1 MRGRFWVQPVRL
13 LRTRTGRPHVRL
25 RLSGMVRC
33 ALLVLVAVAI
43 IVSLP
48 SVRDGSV
55 WRQGP
60 PPTPIGR
67 IEPEGDLFAAVLDV
81 ERQPL
86 LAQVSRLRLALQELG
101 APWPRDVDAQIELAE
116 QEPDDARAVR
126 MIQTALDP
134 LCVAAVRITGDGDLS
149 AAAAPREI
157 GLDEH
162 GTRVYLVKV
171 HNPAGV
177 GTNLKI
183 LSPQAESLPGETE
196 SRWLEI
202 RSCEER
208 PLCANLSGLALEYRA
223 VQFGSIAAGKRLA
236 TLMFGLGVW
245 PDGSHQPRADDGA
258 VRTWRFEHG
267 LDGWV
272 SSDPSAVDN
281 RDGHIQVQSA
291 TDGPVLSAMVDLPVK
306 SIEARVVA
314 RTRYEVL
321 ARWFWRTRNEQIQL
335 VSLDLENDGKWH
347 EYKFRSAVHSALS
360 EVRLMLSGAP
370 GPVEI
375 RSISL
380 CASERSSGKLAII
393 SSRFDVRPA
402 REIKLD
408 LKDEAGQPTTAALEI
423 IDDHGHVYP
432 ARGMRL
438 APDFFFQKQI
448 YRADGET
455 LRLPTGRYRVRFSRG
470 PESIPEH
477 RVVTI
482 GDMTHQQPLSF
493 RVKRWVDPAKLG
505 WWSGDHH
512 IHAAGCRHFDSPT
525 QGVQPADIMRH
536 CLGEDLKVG
545 DCLTWGPC
553 FEYQSQFFTGQ
564 ADRVSR
570 PPYLL
575 RYDVEVSG
583 FGSHQSG
590 HLCLL
595 GLKSMEYP
603 GSAGPLTG
611 WPTLGLDAVRWAKAR
626 GAVVGSAHS
635 SSGLIGSVGR
645 VGGTDGPDHLPDFT
659 IPPFNGIGANE
670 FIVDVTHEVP
680 GADGRLVPAIDFLST
695 MDSDPRLE
703 LNIWYHVLNC
713 GLRPRI
719 AGETDFPCF
728 SGQRIGMGR
737 TYVKVDGT
745 LTDDAWL
752 RGLRNGRSYVS
763 NGTCHLMDFRVEPV
777 ERAQGRQPLV
787 VNVGDSELR
796 LEPPAEVLARVKVVG
811 VPAEGSPKSL
821 KVETVL
827 NGYPHSFQQ
836 VPQDGSAR
844 DLVFKVPVSCSSWLA
859 IRVFPSAHT
868 NPIFLSVRGRP
879 VRASRRSAEWCL
891 RGVDQCWHEKEQFYH
906 SKEIGAARK
915 AYEHAR
921 SFYQRVRDES
931 PVD

>member
-1 MRGRFWVQPVRL
+1 
-13 LRTRTGRPHVRL
+13 
-25 RLSGMVRC
+25 
-33 ALLVLVAVAI
+33 
-43 IVSLP
+43 
-48 SVRDGSV
+48 
-55 WRQGP
+55 
-60 PPTPIGR
+60 
-67 IEPEGDLFAAVLDV
+67 
-81 ERQPL
+81 
-86 LAQVSRLRLALQELG
+86 
-101 APWPRDVDAQIELAE
+101 
-116 QEPDDARAVR
+116 
-126 MIQTALDP
+126 
-134 LCVAAVRITGDGDLS
+134 
-149 AAAAPREI
+149 
-157 GLDEH
+157 
-162 GTRVYLVKV
+162 
-171 HNPAGV
+171 
-177 GTNLKI
+177 
-183 LSPQAESLPGETE
+183 
-196 SRWLEI
+196 
-202 RSCEER
+202 
-208 PLCANLSGLALEYRA
+208 
-223 VQFGSIAAGKRLA
+223 
-236 TLMFGLGVW
+236 
-245 PDGSHQPRADDGA
+245 
-258 VRTWRFEHG
+258 
-267 LDGWV
+267 
-272 SSDPSAVDN
+272 
-281 RDGHIQVQSA
+281 
-291 TDGPVLSAMVDLPVK
+291 
-306 SIEARVVA
+306 
-314 RTRYEVL
+314 
-321 ARWFWRTRNEQIQL
+321 
-335 VSLDLENDGKWH
+335 
-347 EYKFRSAVHSALS
+347 
-360 EVRLMLSGAP
+360 MLSGAP

-380 CASERSSGKLAII
+380 TVKVRHSCKPAII
-393 SSRFDVRPA
+393 SVRFDVRPA

-432 ARGMRL
+432 ARGTRL

-482 GDMTHQQPLSF
+482 GDVPRQPPLSF

-525 QGVQPADIMRH
+525 QGAKPADIMRH

-545 DCLTWGPC
+545 HCLTWGPG
-553 FEYQSQFFTGQ
+553 FEHQSLFFTGQ

-595 GLKSMEYP
+595 GLKTMEYP
-603 GSAGPLTG
+603 GTAVDQTSR
-611 WPTLGLDAVRWAKAR
+611 WPTLGLNAVRWAKAQ
-626 GAVVGSAHS
+626 GAIVGPAHS
-635 SSGLIGSVGR
+635 SSGLSGSVGR
-645 VGGTDGPDHLPDFT
+645 VAGTDGPDHLPDFT
-659 IPPFNGIGANE
+659 IPPFNGIGADE

-703 LNIWYHVLNC
+703 LNMWYHVLNC

-737 TYVKVDGT
+737 TYVKFDGT

-752 RGLRNGRSYVS
+752 RGLRDGRSYVS
-763 NGTCHLMDFRVEPV
+763 DGTCHLMDFRVEPV
-777 ERAQGRQPLV
+777 ERAHGGQPLV
-787 VNVGDSELR
+787 VNVGESELR
-796 LEPPAEVLARVKVVG
+796 VEPQAEVLARVKVVG
-811 VPAEGSPKSL
+811 MPAEGSPKSL
-821 KVETVL
+821 KVEAVL
-827 NGYPHSFQQ
+827 NGYPHSFQL

-879 VRASRRSAEWCL
+879 LRASRRSAEWCL
-891 RGVDQCWHEKEQFYH
+891 RGVNQCWHEKQRFYH
-906 SKEIGAARK
+906 SEELEAARK

-931 PVD
+931 PAD

>member
-1 MRGRFWVQPVRL
+1 MRGRFWVQPIRS
-13 LRTRTGRPHVRL
+13 LRTRIARPRVRL
-25 RLSGMVRC
+25 RLSGVGPL

-43 IVSLP
+43 VVSLP
-48 SVRDGSV
+48 SIRDGSA
-55 WRQGP
+55 WRGEP
-60 PPTPIGR
+60 SPAPGDR
-67 IEPEGDLFAAVLDV
+67 IEPGADLFAVVLDV

-86 LAQVSRLRLALQELG
+86 LAQVSRLRQALQELG

-126 MIQTALDP
+126 MIQTVLDP
-134 LCVAAVRITGDGDLS
+134 LCVAAVRIAGNGDLS

-171 HNPAGV
+171 HNHAGV
-177 GTNLKI
+177 GTNLRI
-183 LSPQAESLPGETE
+183 LSPEAEPAMTE
-196 SRWLEI
+196 NRWLEI

-208 PLCANLSGLALEYRA
+208 PLYANLSGLALEYRA
-223 VQFGSIAAGKRLA
+223 VQFGSIAAGERVA
-236 TLMFGLGVW
+236 TLMFDLGVW
-245 PDGSHQPRADDGA
+245 PDGSQQPRADDGV
-258 VRTWRFEHG
+258 VRIWRFEHG

-272 SSDPSAVDN
+272 SSDPSAVNN
-281 RDGHIQVQSA
+281 RDGHIQIQGA
-291 TDGPVLSAMVDLPVK
+291 TACPVLSAIVDLPAHNL
-306 SIEARVVA
+306 EARVVA
-314 RTRYEVL
+314 RTRYDVL
-321 ARWFWRTRNEQIQL
+321 ARWFWLTRDEPLQF
-335 VSLDLENDGKWH
+335 VGLDLENDGKWH
-347 EYKFRSAVHSALS
+347 EYKFPFAVRSPLS
-360 EVRLMLSGAP
+360 EVRLMFSDAP
-370 GPVEI
+370 ASVEI

-380 CASERSSGKLAII
+380 TVTERPSCKLAVI
-393 SSRFDVRPA
+393 SARIDVRPA

-423 IDDHGHVYP
+423 IDDLGRVYP

-470 PESIPEH
+470 PESIPEQ

-482 GDMTHQQPLSF
+482 EDVPRQPPLSF

-525 QGVQPADIMRH
+525 QGAQPADIIRH

-545 DCLTWGPC
+545 HCLTWGPG
-553 FEYQSQFFTGQ
+553 FEYQSGFFTGQ

-583 FGSHQSG
+583 FGSHHSG

-595 GLKSMEYP
+595 GLKTMEYP
-603 GSAGPLTG
+603 GTAADQTSR
-611 WPTLGLDAVRWAKAR
+611 WPTLGLNAVRWAKAQ
-626 GAVVGSAHS
+626 GAIVGPAHS
-635 SSGLIGSVGR
+635 SGGLSGSVGR
-645 VGGTDGPDHLPDFT
+645 VAGSDGPDRLPDFA

-680 GADGRLVPAIDFLST
+680 GLDGHLVPAIDFLST
-695 MDSDPRLE
+695 MDSDRRLE

-713 GLRPRI
+713 GLKPRI

-728 SGQRIGMGR
+728 SGQRVGIGR

-763 NGTCHLMDFRVEPV
+763 DGACHLMDFQVEPV
-777 ERAQGRQPLV
+777 ERAQGRKPLV
-787 VNVGDSELR
+787 VNVGESELR
-796 LEPPAEVLARVKVVG
+796 VKPPAEVLARVKVVG
-811 VPAEGSPKSL
+811 MSAEGSPKSL
-821 KVETVL
+821 KVEAVL
-827 NGYPHSFQQ
+827 NGYPYSFQE
-836 VPQDGSAR
+836 VPQDGSVR
-844 DLVFKVPVSCSSWLA
+844 DVVFKVPVSCSSWLA

-868 NPIFLSVRGRP
+868 NPIFLSVEGRP

-891 RGVDQCWHEKEQFYH
+891 RGVDQCWHEKQRFYH
-906 SKEIGAARK
+906 SDELEAARK

-921 SFYQRVRDES
+921 SFYKRVRDES
-931 PVD
+931 PAD